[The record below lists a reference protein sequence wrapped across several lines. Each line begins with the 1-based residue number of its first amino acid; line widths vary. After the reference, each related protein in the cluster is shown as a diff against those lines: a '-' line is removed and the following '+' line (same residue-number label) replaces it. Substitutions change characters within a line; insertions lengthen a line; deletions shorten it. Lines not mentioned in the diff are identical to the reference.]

1 MMGRIGTYPAIAPAK
16 PVVHVGMKTPWGKA
30 QTARV
35 LNTGIGE
42 VTTAG
47 HGGVKLDRTR
57 NALIPGTFRKAGGW
71 YEEDCEYFIVALFLG
86 LKQDGG
92 VALTQEAIEDARSVV
107 KNYYPDQY
115 EDFFGVKVTAADSYV
130 VREREAKEAA
140 KGKPHIIACWG
151 DWSRNVPKGR
161 VGVLATI
168 DGVRGD
174 KTLERYYTIS
184 KEQYDAGFT
193 GNVNVVRVL
202 PEDAVYV
209 PLDPMGLCP
218 FGP

>member
-1 MMGRIGTYPAIAPAK
+1 MMGRIGTYPAIAPKK

-35 LNTGIGE
+35 LAEGVGE

-47 HGGVKLDRTR
+47 HGGIKLDRTR
-57 NALIPGTFRKAGGW
+57 NARIPYLFRKDGGW
-71 YEEDCEYFIVALFLG
+71 YEEDCEAFIPIMFLG
-86 LKQDGG
+86 LKDDGG
-92 VALTQEAIEDARSVV
+92 IALTQEAIEDARAVL
-107 KNYYPDQY
+107 KNYYPTAY
-115 EDFFGVKVTAADSYV
+115 EGHFNVKVTAAESYV

-140 KGKPHIIACWG
+140 KGKMHIIACWG

-161 VGVLATI
+161 VGVLATK

-174 KTLERYYTIS
+174 KTAERYYTITD
-184 KEQYDAGFT
+184 EQYKAG
-193 GNVNVVRVL
+193 GLPVRVL
-202 PEDAVYV
+202 PDDAVYV

-218 FGP
+218 FGPE